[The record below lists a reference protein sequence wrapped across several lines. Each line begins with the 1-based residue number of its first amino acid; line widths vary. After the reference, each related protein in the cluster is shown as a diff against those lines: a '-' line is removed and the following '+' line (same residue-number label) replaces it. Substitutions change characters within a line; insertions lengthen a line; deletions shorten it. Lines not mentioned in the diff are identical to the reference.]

1 MPDTTEILFDRYGP
15 AYRWLVT
22 FTALLGVI
30 MTFIAAT
37 ASFISLP
44 DIMGTYGIGR
54 DRAQWVATSWMASLV
69 VCLLISYKVTDAFG
83 HRVVYVGT
91 VLMFTAGAVLSAMA
105 DNLSFFILGRVF
117 QGASAGIVQPMAMAA
132 IFMVFP
138 PERRGLAMGA
148 YGMGMLV
155 AASTGSAFGGYVL
168 DNFNWRL
175 SYIAP
180 ATASI
185 VALPL
190 GLLFMPH
197 KKPHWKAL
205 KIDWHA
211 FVFLCLSMLCLLWVL
226 GNGQRL
232 GWVSEKILIATMV
245 CVLSSI
251 AFAVLQF
258 TSKQPLIELSLLRN
272 HRLAAAALVNAV
284 FGTGFSVLTLYT
296 PVFVQE
302 IQGYSAT
309 RAGVL
314 MLPAGLAMMG
324 ITLFAGRLADFI
336 RERFII
342 FGGLIALASGAA
354 LMFKTDV
361 NSSFLAI
368 AVYALIGRAGIGF
381 IMPVIDKVALQ
392 SVPASSVGQASSVV
406 SFFRQWTGAVAMG
419 LATVVVEIRT
429 HGHIDTLTATQTA
442 ANSAT
447 RDYLE
452 FMKQLLM
459 ESGIPEALREN
470 IALNHLGKAISAQA
484 NTLGYNEMFLTL
496 SLFLVIGL
504 IPAWIATSK

>member
-1 MPDTTEILFDRYGP
+1 
-15 AYRWLVT
+15 
-22 FTALLGVI
+22 
-30 MTFIAAT
+30 
-37 ASFISLP
+37 
-44 DIMGTYGIGR
+44 
-54 DRAQWVATSWMASLV
+54 
-69 VCLLISYKVTDAFG
+69 
-83 HRVVYVGT
+83 
-91 VLMFTAGAVLSAMA
+91 
-105 DNLSFFILGRVF
+105 
-117 QGASAGIVQPMAMAA
+117 
-132 IFMVFP
+132 
-138 PERRGLAMGA
+138 
-148 YGMGMLV
+148 
-155 AASTGSAFGGYVL
+155 
-168 DNFNWRL
+168 
-175 SYIAP
+175 
-180 ATASI
+180 
-185 VALPL
+185 
-190 GLLFMPH
+190 
-197 KKPHWKAL
+197 
-205 KIDWHA
+205 
-211 FVFLCLSMLCLLWVL
+211 MLCLLWVL

-245 CVLSSI
+245 CVLSFI

-302 IQGYSAT
+302 IQGT

-342 FGGLIALASGAA
+342 FGGLITLASGAA
-354 LMFKTDV
+354 LMFKADV

-392 SVPASSVGQASSVV
+392 SVPASSVGQ
-406 SFFRQWTGAVAMG
+406 WTGAVAMG

-447 RDYLE
+447 REYLE

-484 NTLGYNEMFLTL
+484 NTLGFNEMFLTL
-496 SLFLVIGL
+496 SLFLLIGL